1 MSQLTAGSPGL
12 NDQPDV
18 ALASLDPDEQT
29 PPTQTGGVQL
39 AGLRYLLWGLLPRLF
54 SVALIFGVW
63 ALASAA
69 VGTNVIPSPVQVWG
83 AFQDALREGY
93 IWSDMMV
100 TFGRLLGAFALAMIL
115 AIVVGLAIGTVGW
128 IARMFDFWVTIGAA
142 VPSLLI
148 IVVAY
153 LWLGLNDRAAIV
165 AAALVVAPSATFNVI
180 QGVRSIDPG
189 LSEMARAFGVSKLA
203 ITRRVLFP
211 QTLPYLFAAARSCL
225 ALTWKIV
232 IFVELMGRS
241 SGVGYRIQYF
251 YSLFNMERVLA
262 SALPFMLLML
272 LVELVVLRRLEQ
284 RLFRWRREEAR

>member
-1 MSQLTAGSPGL
+1 MSQRTVGSPGL
-12 NDQPDV
+12 DDRPEAV
-18 ALASLDPDEQT
+18 LAPFDPDEVG
-29 PPTQTGGVQL
+29 PSGEATGGVGVAEVA
-39 AGLRYLLWGLLPRLF
+39 AGVVPRLI
-54 SVALIFGVW
+54 SIGLIFVLW

-69 VGTNVIPSPVQVWG
+69 VGTSVIPSPSQVWA
-83 AFQDALREGY
+83 AFLDAVHEGY
-93 IWSDMMV
+93 IWSDMLI
-100 TFGRLLGAFALAMIL
+100 TFARLLAAFALAMVL
-115 AIVVGLAIGTVGW
+115 AIVIGLAIGTIGW
-128 IARMFDFWVTIGAA
+128 VAKMFDFWVTIGAA

-148 IVVAY
+148 IVVCY
-153 LWLGLNDRAAIV
+153 LWLGLNERAAIV

-189 LSEMARAFGVSKLA
+189 LSEMARAFGVPKLA

-225 ALTWKIV
+225 SLTWKII

-262 SALPFMLLML
+262 SALPFMLVML
-272 LVELVVLRRLEQ
+272 LVELVVLRRLE
-284 RLFRWRREEAR
+284 RHLFRWRREEAR